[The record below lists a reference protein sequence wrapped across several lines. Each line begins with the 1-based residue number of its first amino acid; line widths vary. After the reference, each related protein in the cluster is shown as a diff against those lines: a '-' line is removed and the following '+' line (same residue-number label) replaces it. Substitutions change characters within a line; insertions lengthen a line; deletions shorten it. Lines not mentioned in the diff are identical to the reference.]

1 MITRHLQQFNLKRLN
16 IELKQSLA
24 NNQLE
29 FYRDIYQNLT
39 PPAEQVLLD
48 RGWNKYAIFKVI
60 RVDPNEVWRQGVREQ
75 YVQRY

>member
-1 MITRHLQQFNLKRLN
+1 LN

-60 RVDPNEVWRQGVREQ
+60 RVDPNDIWR
-75 YVQRY
+75 